1 MEETAI
7 KTTTVKGGGA
17 IMQIDGETRE
27 IPINN
32 YSKKNALCIRRKV
45 LD

>member
-7 KTTTVKGGGA
+7 KTTTVKGD